1 MCPPHSPPTIPPQA
15 TGQTEA
21 KTEAKLYGKTLDELL
36 SPRQPEPEP
45 EPEQAPAPLS
55 LEPEPEPEPKPAR
68 RRAPLQTPHKHAE
81 GRSPHRSP
89 RPAMACCSSPRSQPR
104 TGGAAASRRPK
115 EALDSPRSRVTTER
129 IEAPDSQALLAGFEA
144 ADTAGLGSLDA
155 AQVLALARELLP
167 GCAEHRAALHCA
179 HTAADIA
186 SDGRIERADFETLI
200 AHVVFFNNL
209 WHAFEATDTD
219 GERQIDCAEFVLGC
233 STLSQPVAQAEAE
246 AAYDQLQ
253 QEAKKYQG
261 DVTFDVFCVW
271 CVVRRVW
278 CLHCAV

>member
-1 MCPPHSPPTIPPQA
+1 
-15 TGQTEA
+15 
-21 KTEAKLYGKTLDELL
+21 
-36 SPRQPEPEP
+36 
-45 EPEQAPAPLS
+45 
-55 LEPEPEPEPKPAR
+55 
-68 RRAPLQTPHKHAE
+68 
-81 GRSPHRSP
+81 
-89 RPAMACCSSPRSQPR
+89 
-104 TGGAAASRRPK
+104 
-115 EALDSPRSRVTTER
+115 
-129 IEAPDSQALLAGFEA
+129 LAGFEA
-144 ADTAGLGSLDA
+144 ADTAGVGSLDA
-155 AQVLALARELLP
+155 AQVLALGRELLP

-233 STLSQPVAQAEAE
+233 SMLSQPVAQAEAE

-253 QEAKKYQG
+253 QEARKYHG

-271 CVVRRVW
+271 CVGRSGHGVCTMLTARVCGCDAGAPETMRRCRRVLLKPRQRRASRPHSEDEQRATRRPSCQTTRSQRMSSHQSRSSRGKRRRRRRSTTRW
-278 CLHCAV
+278 